1 MSQYQSYAQRQQ
13 QQQGVPQPQNT
24 QQRTQVPTTPQTT
37 NLNTENSGNYESQ
50 AIQETILQWSSIGD
64 GRGDVVIHG
73 ESDFALLKNLRNIL
87 LGLQTEFT

>member
-37 NLNTENSGNYESQ
+37 NLYIFNL
-50 AIQETILQWSSIGD
+50 IL
-64 GRGDVVIHG
+64 VI
-73 ESDFALLKNLRNIL
+73 
-87 LGLQTEFT
+87 